1 MHIGILLA
9 CLSMYNVSTEV
20 KKRDQITLELEFLM
34 LLDHYVCVV
43 NQILVLYKNSK
54 CP

>member
-1 MHIGILLA
+1 
-9 CLSMYNVSTEV
+9 MYVHVQCIYRGKE
-20 KKRDQITLELEFLM
+20 KKGDQIPLALEFLM
-34 LLDHYVCVV
+34 LLDHHVCVV